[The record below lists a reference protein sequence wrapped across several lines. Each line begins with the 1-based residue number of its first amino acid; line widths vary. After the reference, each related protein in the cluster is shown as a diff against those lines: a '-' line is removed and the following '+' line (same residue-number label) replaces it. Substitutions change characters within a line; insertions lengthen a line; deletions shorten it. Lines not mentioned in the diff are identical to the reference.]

1 MHEMPVTEQILTIVL
16 EHAQKA
22 QAKRVVQVNLVIGK
36 LSSFSGESIQFYFDL
51 LSKGTEAEK
60 ASLHISQPPA
70 KARCRECKTEFNP
83 DGFDWLCP
91 QCGGI
96 IEEVV
101 GGREFFVESI
111 EIE

>member
-22 QAKRVVQVNLVIGK
+22 QAKRVVKVNLVIGA
-36 LSSFSGESIQFYFDL
+36 LTQYSGESVQFYFDL

-60 ASLHISQPPA
+60 ASLHISRSPA
-70 KARCRECKTEFNP
+70 KARCKECKTVFNP
-83 DGFDWLCP
+83 DGIDWLCP
-91 QCGGI
+91 QCGGL
-96 IEEVV
+96 IEDVV
-101 GGREFFVESI
+101 GGREFYVESI